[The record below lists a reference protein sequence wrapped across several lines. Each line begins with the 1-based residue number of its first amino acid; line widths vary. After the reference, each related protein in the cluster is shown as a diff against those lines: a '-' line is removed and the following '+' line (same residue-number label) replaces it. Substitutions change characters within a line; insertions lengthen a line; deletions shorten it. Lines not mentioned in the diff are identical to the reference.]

1 MFNQVEPDS
10 GNFFPAE
17 YLEYDRNTKKYK
29 PKKYL
34 KIKGSS
40 GIGVSTG
47 VKETISVNETGRKV
61 QKVTFRVGVNK
72 NYPYKIRD
80 KIVDL
85 TDGEVY
91 TILKVS
97 DDITHPNAMT
107 NLMFPNS
114 TNRPKVLNLGTE

>member
-10 GNFFPAE
+10 GNFFQAE
-17 YLEYDRNTKKYK
+17 YLEYDKSTKKYL

-34 KIKGSS
+34 KLKGSS

-47 VKETISVNETGRKV
+47 VKEVISINEGSRMI

-72 NYPYKIRD
+72 NYPFKIRD

-97 DDITHPNAMT
+97 DDILHPNAMA
-107 NLMFPNS
+107 NLMFPHS
-114 TNRPKVLNLGTE
+114 SNRPKVLNLGTQ